1 MTRKFLTLALLPVAA
16 AAGAGIWATQADGA
30 ASIAGVLKL
39 VGVGSGKPAPAAKVN
54 AAPAPRTV
62 RVVAPM
68 AVQGTDTLTLSGR
81 TAPAE
86 QALLSSRASGI
97 VAERRVD
104 IGDKVQ
110 AGDVLIVIEA
120 PEIEQELR
128 RARAAVDQAKAR
140 EALAKVNL
148 ERAESLV
155 GKGHTSIQTVDE
167 RRAAEL
173 IAKADVA
180 AAAAEV
186 KRLEEVRSFQTI
198 RAPFD
203 GTIVARHVERGDKV
217 SGEAGQQSGYLLRIA
232 RLDELRIEIDV
243 PQSSSLVVKPGA
255 AAKVQFA
262 EVPEELSARVVRVAG
277 QIDQA
282 SSTMRAELLMANPDG
297 RIPAGLNGQ
306 VMIDVAVAGDA
317 VTVPANTLMTR
328 SGKQVVA
335 VVDDKTRV
343 EIRHVRVVQDLG
355 ERVVIAAGL
364 TVNDRVIVSPNA
376 LLRPGDEVQ
385 ITALSARANA
395 AGERAAK

>member
-1 MTRKFLTLALLPVAA
+1 MTRKFLTLALLPIAA
-16 AAGAGIWATQADGA
+16 LAGAGIWASRADGA
-30 ASIAGVLKL
+30 ASIAGMLKF
-39 VGVGSGKPAPAAKVN
+39 VGLGEATSVAPAKAN

-62 RVVAPM
+62 RVVAPQ
-68 AVQGTDTLTLSGR
+68 AAQGTDTLTLSGR

-104 IGDKVQ
+104 IGDKVV
-110 AGDVLIVIEA
+110 AGDVLVVIEA

-140 EALAKVNL
+140 ETLAKVNL

-180 AAAAEV
+180 AATAEV

-243 PQSSSLVVKPGA
+243 PQSSSLVVKSGA
-255 AAKVQFA
+255 AARVQFA

-282 SSTMRAELLMANPDG
+282 SSTMRAELLMSNPDG

-306 VMIDVAVAGDA
+306 VTIDVAVAGDT
-317 VTVPANTLMTR
+317 VTVPANALMTR

-335 VVDDKTRV
+335 TVTDKSRV
-343 EIRHVRVVQDLG
+343 QMRPVRVVQDLG

-376 LLRPGDEVQ
+376 LLRPDDEVQ
-385 ITALSARANA
+385 IATLGARA
-395 AGERAAK
+395 GPAAK

>member
-1 MTRKFLTLALLPVAA
+1 MTRKFLTLALLPAAA
-16 AAGAGIWATQADGA
+16 AAGVGIWATRADGA
-30 ASIAGVLKL
+30 AGIAGVLQL
-39 VGVGSGKPAPAAKVN
+39 VGIGSAKPSGAAK
-54 AAPAPRTV
+54 ADTEPAPRSV
-62 RVVAPM
+62 RVVAPL
-68 AVQGTDTLTLSGR
+68 AAQRTDTLTLSGR

-110 AGDVLIVIEA
+110 AGDVLVVIEA
-120 PEIEQELR
+120 PEVEQELR

-140 EALAKVNL
+140 ETLAKVNL

-217 SGEAGQQSGYLLRIA
+217 SGESGQQSGYLLRIA

-255 AAKVQFA
+255 AAKVEFA
-262 EVPEELSARVVRVAG
+262 EVPEKLSAHVVRVAG

-282 SSTMRAELLMANPDG
+282 SSTMRAELLMPNPGG

-306 VMIDVAVAGDA
+306 VMIDVSVAGDA

-328 SGKQVVA
+328 NGKQVVA
-335 VVDDKTRV
+335 VVDEKSRV
-343 EIRHVRVVQDLG
+343 QVRHVRVVQDLG

-364 TVNDRVIVSPNA
+364 GVNDRVIVSPNA

-385 ITALSARANA
+385 ITTLAARASSTGKA
-395 AGERAAK
+395 AAK